1 MKILSVR
8 FININSLK
16 GDFEIDFTSPE
27 LAGRGIFA
35 ITGRTG
41 SGKTSILDALTLA
54 LFGRTPRLSSLASE
68 NELMSRGAGFC
79 QSEVTF
85 EAAVDGRLLRFRS
98 RWEQRR
104 ARGKPDGNLQPAHM
118 QLIQEEGKRPGD
130 AWESTRLSEVP
141 RKVEEITGLDY
152 ERFTRTCLLAQGQFA
167 AFLDAKPAD
176 RAQIL
181 EQITG
186 TDIYR
191 IISITAYRRH
201 ADVEAKITELR
212 HRIEGITLLNDE
224 EFDALSRTTEGLH
237 RDWETCDGRRQE
249 VQRQIAWI
257 GEFQGLL
264 QNRNDLLARRQA
276 LAAERETHAAEF
288 QKLETSRKA
297 EPARL
302 PLAQRDSLLASRKSR
317 EAELDHAVSGI
328 PPARVDCATAQL
340 ELEQAKA
347 AKAEFQ
353 KGSAIELDLIKNVR
367 AVDQELRNR
376 QEARAKLSAQLED
389 LGKKKAEAE
398 SRVRTTEK
406 AIATCETQKSHLEDE
421 RAKTA
426 IDAGLAGD
434 LKALEALAGRHGELE
449 KDLRATAKELET
461 CRKTLEAAR
470 HDVDALA
477 KSIEQAEKEVAKQ
490 AADRQKQEESMA
502 GTFPGATVKSLQ
514 AAVRDAAKRLAGAEE
529 AQCLAGELRESAGDE
544 RRIGEA
550 IVRRKGEVE
559 KAGVAVEALEEK
571 TTGFE
576 VEIEE
581 LNEQKTRLKIT
592 ASFEDQRHLLEDG
605 KPCPLC
611 GALEHPFAAGVDGA
625 SQVKEIEV
633 RLKKAKAAQK
643 KNAESLKRA
652 RGAQQ
657 KLVANQA
664 SDERAVADLQ
674 KSAAIRQEKW
684 KKLAE
689 HIGENITFE
698 DETRLREV
706 VEAAGT
712 ALKTAESTFEKH
724 QEATEALEQ
733 ASKALTTSRDQLQ
746 GLEKAMATAIGNRQQ
761 QETLE
766 QSFERKRL
774 ELEAQ
779 IQETVDRLR
788 SNILVY
794 GYSEFDEHVL
804 PRLRERWETRQESQK
819 QLDRTLE
826 AWNDGKAKLAGA
838 TSELEA
844 LSRQMSAAEGEWKQ
858 AGDEVEAV
866 SGERRKLYQDRDP
879 DVEEGKLR
887 ESAAMHQVRE
897 DEAAKRH
904 QALLV
909 ALEQRI
915 TTEKNLRAVLE
926 SIAAEITTA
935 QQALDEARTT
945 GGFADEE
952 SLRAALLPSDEAARL
967 DGLEKRF
974 MTETAQVL
982 GNLEGIERQL
992 AEKEAAR
999 PTDLPL
1005 ESLVAQE
1012 QEAATAANQAHVTW
1026 QERANELAVQG
1037 NNREQHRDIAA
1048 RIQDIRRGGERW
1060 AKLNELIGSAGG
1072 DKFQKFAQGLTFSN
1086 LVYQANRQLEKLSD
1100 RYLLSNDD
1108 LELRVIDNYI
1118 GGAKATAKNLSGGE
1132 KFLASLALALGLAHM
1147 VGRKYRM
1154 DTLFIDEGFGAL
1166 DPETLETALSVLC
1179 ALHQQGKLIG
1189 VISHVE
1195 SLQERLPARLEVTR
1209 LGGGHSTITG
1219 PGCTRHSG

>member
-8 FININSLK
+8 FANINSLK
-16 GDFEIDFTSPE
+16 GDFEIDFTSPA

-41 SGKTSILDALTLA
+41 SGKTSILDAITLA

-79 QSEVTF
+79 LSEVTF

-104 ARGKPDGNLQPAHM
+104 ARGRPDGNLQPAHM
-118 QLIQEEGKRPGD
+118 QLIQEIDKRPDD

-167 AFLDAKPAD
+167 AFLDARPAD

-186 TDIYR
+186 SDIYR
-191 IISITAYRRH
+191 SISISAYRRH
-201 ADVEAKITELR
+201 AEVETKIMEFR
-212 HRIEGITLLNDE
+212 HRLEGTTLLSDE
-224 EFDALSRTTEGLH
+224 EFDALGRTAEGL
-237 RDWETCDGRRQE
+237 RKDWEACDGRRQE
-249 VQRQIAWI
+249 IQRQIAWVR
-257 GEFQGLL
+257 EFQGLL

-276 LAAERETHAAEF
+276 LVAERETHADEF
-288 QKLETSRKA
+288 LKLETNRKA

-302 PLAQRDSLLASRKSR
+302 PLAQRDSLLASMKSR
-317 EAELDHAVSGI
+317 EAELNRAVSGI
-328 PPARVDCATAQL
+328 PSARNDCETAQIA
-340 ELEQAKA
+340 LEQARA

-353 KGSAIELDLIKNVR
+353 KGSDIELDLIKTVR
-367 AVDQELRNR
+367 AVDQNLRNR
-376 QEARAKLSAQLED
+376 HETRAKRATQLED

-398 SRVRTTEK
+398 GRVRTIEMT
-406 AIATCETQKSHLEDE
+406 IATCETKKCRIEDE
-421 RAKTA
+421 LAKTA
-426 IDAGLAGD
+426 IDAALAGD
-434 LKALEALAGRHGELE
+434 LKALEALAGRYGELE
-449 KDLRATAKELET
+449 KDLHSTAKELET
-461 CRKTLEAAR
+461 CREALEAAR
-470 HDVDALA
+470 HDVDTLA
-477 KSIEQAEKEVAKQ
+477 KSIEQAEKEVGRK
-490 AADRQKQEESMA
+490 AAELRKQEESLSRA
-502 GTFPGATVKSLQ
+502 FSGATVIGLQ
-514 AAVRDAAKRLAGAEE
+514 AAVRETAKRLAAAEE
-529 AQCLAGELRESAGDE
+529 VQSLAGEFREAAGDE
-544 RRIGEA
+544 RRICEA
-550 IVRRKGEVE
+550 TARRKDEVE
-559 KAGVAVEALEEK
+559 KAAAAVEAFEEK
-571 TTGFE
+571 TTAFE
-576 VEIEE
+576 AEIEE
-581 LNEQKTRLKIT
+581 LNEQKTRLKVT

-625 SQVKEIEV
+625 SQVKEIEA

-643 KNAESLKRA
+643 KNAELLKKA
-652 RGAQQ
+652 RDAHQT
-657 KLVANQA
+657 LVADQV
-664 SDERAVADLQ
+664 SDERAVADLRKLAASRQ
-674 KSAAIRQEKW
+674 KKW
-684 KKLAE
+684 QKLAE
-689 HIGENITFE
+689 HLGESVTFE
-698 DETRLREV
+698 DETRLTRL
-706 VEAAGT
+706 VEAAGA
-712 ALKTAESTFEKH
+712 ALKTAERAFEEH
-724 QEATEALEQ
+724 QSATEALDKV
-733 ASKALTTSRDQLQ
+733 SKSLTTSREQLQ
-746 GLEKAMATAIGNRQQ
+746 SLEKAMATAIGKRQQ

-766 QSFERKRL
+766 QSFEKKRL

-779 IQETVDRLR
+779 FQETVDRLR
-788 SNILVY
+788 SNIMIY

-804 PRLRERWETRQESQK
+804 PRLRERWESRQESQK

-826 AWNDGKAKLAGA
+826 IWNGEKARLTGA
-838 TSELEA
+838 TSELEL
-844 LSRQMSAAEGEWKQ
+844 LSRQMSAAEGELKQ
-858 AGDEVEAV
+858 AADEVEAV
-866 SGERRKLYQDRDP
+866 SMERRRLYQDRDP
-879 DVEEGKLR
+879 DVEEGTLR
-887 ESAAMHQVRE
+887 ESAAMHQARE
-897 DEAAKRH
+897 DETGKRH

-909 ALEQRI
+909 ALEQRL
-915 TTEKNLRAVLE
+915 TTEKNLRADLE
-926 SIAAEITTA
+926 SLVVEITKA
-935 QQALDEARTT
+935 QQVLDAARIT
-945 GGFADEE
+945 GGFADED
-952 SLRAALLPSDEAARL
+952 SLRAALLPPDEAARL

-974 MTETAQVL
+974 MTESAQIF
-982 GNLEGIERQL
+982 GSLEGIDRQI
-992 AEKEAAR
+992 AEKEAVR
-999 PTDLPL
+999 PTGLPL
-1005 ESLVAQE
+1005 ELLIAQE
-1012 QEAATAANQAHVTW
+1012 QETALAAEQAHAAW
-1026 QERANELAVQG
+1026 QERANALAVHG
-1037 NNREQHRDIAA
+1037 NTREQHRDIAA
-1048 RIQDIRRGGERW
+1048 RIQEIRRGGERW

-1072 DKFQKFAQGLTFSN
+1072 DKFQKFAQALTFSN

-1195 SLQERLPARLEVTR
+1195 SLQERLPARLEVIR

-1219 PGCTRHSG
+1219 PGCVRHG

>member
-8 FININSLK
+8 FANINSLK

-41 SGKTSILDALTLA
+41 SGKTSILDAITLA

-85 EAAVDGRLLRFRS
+85 EAAVNGRLLRFRS

-118 QLIQEEGKRPGD
+118 QLIQGTDKRPDD

-191 IISITAYRRH
+191 SLSMAAYRRH
-201 ADVEAKITELR
+201 AEAEAKITELR
-212 HRIEGITLLNDE
+212 HRLEGITLLSDGE
-224 EFDALSRTTEGLH
+224 YDDLSRTAEGL
-237 RDWETCDGRRQE
+237 RKAWEACDYRRQE
-249 VQRQIAWI
+249 IQRKIAWVRD
-257 GEFQGLL
+257 FQILL
-264 QNRNDLLARRQA
+264 QNRNDLLARQQA
-276 LAAERETHAAEF
+276 LVAERETHAAEF
-288 QKLETSRKA
+288 LRLETSRKA

-302 PLAQRDSLLASRKSR
+302 PLTQRDSLVASMKSR
-317 EAELDHAVSGI
+317 EADLNLAMSGI
-328 PPARVDCATAQL
+328 PPARSDCETAQVA
-340 ELEQAKA
+340 LEQTRA

-367 AVDQELRNR
+367 AVDQNLRNR
-376 QEARAKLSAQLED
+376 HEAWAKQSTQLEE

-398 SRVRTTEK
+398 GRVRTAEK
-406 AIATCETQKSHLEDE
+406 TIATCETKKSCLEDE
-421 RAKTA
+421 LAKIA
-426 IDAGLAGD
+426 IDAALAGD

-449 KDLRATAKELET
+449 KELHATAKDLEICRKNLET
-461 CRKTLEAAR
+461 AR
-470 HDVDALA
+470 HDVDTLA
-477 KSIEQAEKEVAKQ
+477 RSIENAEKEVAKK
-490 AADRQKQEESMA
+490 AADLQKHEESLA
-502 GTFPGATVKSLQ
+502 STFPGATVKSLQ
-514 AAVRDAAKRLAGAEE
+514 MAVRDAAKRLAGAEE
-529 AQCLAGELRESAGDE
+529 AQSLASELQEAAGDE

-550 IVRRKGEVE
+550 ITGRKDDVE
-559 KAGVAVEALEEK
+559 KAATAVEALEEK
-571 TTGFE
+571 TIGFDA
-576 VEIEE
+576 EIEE
-581 LNEQKTRLKIT
+581 LNEQKIRLKT
-592 ASFEDQRHLLEDG
+592 VASFEDQRHLLEDG

-611 GALEHPFAAGVDGA
+611 GALEHPFVVGDNGA
-625 SQVKEIEV
+625 SQVKEIEA

-643 KNAESLKRA
+643 KNTESLKKA
-652 RGAQQ
+652 RGAHQM
-657 KLVANQA
+657 LLADQA
-664 SDERAVADLQ
+664 SDERAVADLR
-674 KSAAIRQEKW
+674 KSAASSQKKW
-684 KKLAE
+684 KKFE
-689 HIGENITFE
+689 EYIGENITFE
-698 DETRLREV
+698 DQTQLAKL
-706 VEAAGT
+706 VEAAGA
-712 ALKTAESTFEKH
+712 ALKTAESAFEEH
-724 QEATEALEQ
+724 QTATESLAN
-733 ASKALTTSRDQLQ
+733 ASKALTAIREQLQ
-746 GLEKAMATAIGNRQQ
+746 DLEKAMATAIGKRQQ

-766 QSFERKRL
+766 QSFEKKRL
-774 ELEAQ
+774 ELE
-779 IQETVDRLR
+779 IQRQEAVDRLR
-788 SNILVY
+788 SNIMVY

-804 PRLRERWETRQESQK
+804 PRLRERWEARQESQK
-819 QLDRTLE
+819 QLARTLE
-826 AWNDGKAKLAGA
+826 TWNDEKAKLAGA

-844 LSRQMSAAEGEWKQ
+844 LSQQISAVEGELKQ
-858 AGDEVEAV
+858 AADEVEALSV
-866 SGERRKLYQDRDP
+866 KRRKLYQDRNP
-879 DVEEGKLR
+879 DVEEEKLQ
-887 ESAAMHQVRE
+887 EAAAMHQAQE
-897 DEAAKRH
+897 DEAGKRH
-904 QALLV
+904 QTLLV

-915 TTEKNLRAVLE
+915 TTEKNLRAALE
-926 SIAAEITTA
+926 SLAAEITA
-935 QQALDEARTT
+935 AHQVLDASRAA

-952 SLRAALLPSDEAARL
+952 SLRAALLPPEEAARL
-967 DGLEKRF
+967 GGLEKRF
-974 MTETAQVL
+974 LTESAQIL
-982 GNLEGIERQL
+982 GSLDGINCQI

-1005 ESLVAQE
+1005 ESLIAQE
-1012 QEAATAANQAHVTW
+1012 QETAMAANQAQAVW
-1026 QERANELAVQG
+1026 QERANELAIHG
-1037 NNREQHRDIAA
+1037 NNREHHRGIAA
-1048 RIQDIRRGGERW
+1048 QIQEIRRAGERW

-1072 DKFQKFAQGLTFSN
+1072 DKFQKFAQGLTFSS

-1100 RYLLSNDD
+1100 RYLLSNDE
-1108 LELRVIDNYI
+1108 LELRVIDNYL

-1195 SLQERLPARLEVTR
+1195 SLQDRLPSRLEVTR

-1219 PGCTRHSG
+1219 PGCMRHA